1 VLHFLALL
9 GIVEGNDS
17 LAQMDANIRK
27 RRTLDALK
35 QMLLRESLNQPLMVM
50 FEDLHCAPA
59 RFARCSRNRPCRAA
73 VVTFGT
79 VRLIRP
85 HSIAA
90 FDFFKRIRRGRLR
103 RTRDVTS
110 YSFRLGPRRCRYR
123 GRRPSSL

>member
-1 VLHFLALL
+1 MFFEFKAKNQSGWMVLEAFSVSHGKASTYPSSVCCTIAILDRALGVSVLHFLALF

-59 RFARCSRNRPCRAA
+59 SSRGARGIALAA
-73 VVTFGT
+73 SP
-79 VRLIRP
+79 L
-85 HSIAA
+85 
-90 FDFFKRIRRGRLR
+90 
-103 RTRDVTS
+103 
-110 YSFRLGPRRCRYR
+110 
-123 GRRPSSL
+123 